1 MKAVILCAGLGSR
14 TGLNYPKCLFRF
26 NDGSSL
32 LTKNI
37 ERIKKLGFKK
47 KDIILATGYKENLV
61 KKETKNL
68 YTYIKNEKYKST
80 NMISSLFEVIK
91 KYKINTY
98 YIFYADIIF
107 DLKTLKFLKRSK
119 KDITTLVDSDWL
131 KKWKLKDDYLN
142 DLEELKIHN
151 EKIVCLGKKVEKVK
165 GIDGRFVGITKF
177 SKKII
182 RELIK
187 KKVFEKNLKKNKKI
201 DFTNFLMKL
210 IKDKIEIHA
219 LKRKIDW
226 FEFDELVDFENY
238 IKKYK

>member
-1 MKAVILCAGLGSR
+1 MI
-14 TGLNYPKCLFRF
+14 
-26 NDGSSL
+26 
-32 LTKNI
+32 KNI
-37 ERIKKLGFKK
+37 EKIKKLGFKK
-47 KDIILATGYKENLV
+47 KDIILATGYKENLI

-68 YTYIKNEKYKST
+68 YSYIKNEKYKST
-80 NMISSLFEVIK
+80 NMIFSLFEVIK

-107 DLKTLKFLKRSK
+107 NLKTLKFLKKSQK
-119 KDITTLVDSDWL
+119 NVTTLIDSDWL
-131 KKWKLKDDYLN
+131 KKWKLKDDYQN
-142 DLEELKIHN
+142 DLEELKIYDG
-151 EKIVCLGKKVEKVK
+151 KIISLGKKVKKIE

-210 IKDKIEIHA
+210 IIDKIQIHA

-226 FEFDELVDFENY
+226 FEFDELADFKNY